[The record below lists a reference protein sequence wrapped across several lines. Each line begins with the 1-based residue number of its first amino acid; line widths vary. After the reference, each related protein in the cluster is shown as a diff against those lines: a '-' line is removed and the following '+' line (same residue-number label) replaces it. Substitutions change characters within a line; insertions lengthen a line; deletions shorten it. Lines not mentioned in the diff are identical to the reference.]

1 MINDFLNIIPEG
13 KYKGMRLYHEDKCGS
28 EHVLPIEM
36 YYLFQNALKN
46 NYKVFFLSCK
56 PIHNIEIPEND
67 LNFIKKPLQ
76 FLKKNEELE
85 YLTYNFSEKTLKI
98 KDLQYKDI
106 LQIYTIGIKTDSI
119 GSFFIYPELIND
131 LYCFHLFIIVKNNF
145 NLDVLLS
152 LNFNIIKISSIIQHN
167 ENTITIKLMQKMYDL
182 LNLQFKDYIIPFNEI
197 EKTKPYDILK
207 LPEKIEL
214 NNFYDKYFDFRKK
227 NPNTNYNFFKI
238 KIEEL
243 KLKLDIKECELWDDK
258 LYKKL
263 HFSKMCMH
271 FYFFHEIILSDTVF
285 FTNFIQ
291 LLDGFTIE
299 NIEGHGFNLDF
310 DNLQYYSLIDM
321 FVNDNY
327 QLFSIFETVYTW
339 SKK

>member
-1 MINDFLNIIPEG
+1 MINEFLNIIPEG
-13 KYKGMRLYHEDKCGS
+13 KYKGMRFYHEDKCGS

-46 NYKVFFLSCK
+46 NYKVFFLSCE
-56 PIHNIEIPEND
+56 PIHNIKIPKND
-67 LNFIKKPLQ
+67 LNFLKKSLQ
-76 FLKKNEELE
+76 FNKKDEELE
-85 YLTYNFSEKTLKI
+85 YSTYNFSEKTLKI

-106 LQIYTIGIKTDSI
+106 LQIYTIGIKTNSI

-131 LYCFHLFIIVKNNF
+131 FYCFHLFIVVKNDF
-145 NLDVLLS
+145 NLDSLLP
-152 LNFNIIKISSIIQHN
+152 LNFNIVRINSIIQHN
-167 ENTITIKLMQKMYDL
+167 ENTITIELMQKMHDL

-197 EKTKPYDILK
+197 KKTRPYELLK

-214 NNFYDKYFDFRKK
+214 INCYNEYFDFRKK
-227 NPNTNYNFFKI
+227 NLDTNYSFFKI

-243 KLKLDIKECELWDDK
+243 KLRLYIKECALRDGE

-285 FTNFIQ
+285 FTNFMQ
-291 LLDGFTIE
+291 LTNGANITSNGAE
-299 NIEGHGFNLDF
+299 NIEIDY
-310 DNLQYYSLIDM
+310 DYLQHYSLIDM
-321 FVNDNY
+321 FDNDNY
-327 QLFSIFETVYTW
+327 QLFSIFETVYT
-339 SKK
+339 